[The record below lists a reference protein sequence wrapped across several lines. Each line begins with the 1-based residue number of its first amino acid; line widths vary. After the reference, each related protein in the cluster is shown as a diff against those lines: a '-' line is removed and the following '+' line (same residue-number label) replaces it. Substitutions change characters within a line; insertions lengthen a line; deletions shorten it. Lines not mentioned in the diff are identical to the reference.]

1 MGGRGGT
8 DLSTIHMRMAC
19 LFSVRRESVCEKPF
33 FLCTTGFSR
42 SLNPETRCPRTP
54 ESETR
59 LAPRVPSALSVDRT
73 GQRTPSSDERV
84 ERDGRRSL
92 TLSVVRTSL
101 RETATGAT
109 CGDFLLFRN
118 FFLNVYS
125 ISIGFYDCG
134 ELYGYTTLTITFSQT
149 SKQPRKKN
157 HAIPSQGPTSASRLA
172 ARISRARAPR
182 DT

>member
-42 SLNPETRCPRTP
+42 SLNPETRCVPGRRPTADGLDSP
-54 ESETR
+54 
-59 LAPRVPSALSVDRT
+59 PGVPSALSVDRT

-118 FFLNVYS
+118 S
-125 ISIGFYDCG
+125 
-134 ELYGYTTLTITFSQT
+134 
-149 SKQPRKKN
+149 
-157 HAIPSQGPTSASRLA
+157 
-172 ARISRARAPR
+172 
-182 DT
+182 